1 MYLYRAARLEIAM
14 SEQSLVVY
22 FQYPDTGDLEPL
34 LALEDDVAD
43 VIEQAGVGE
52 YDGHELGLL
61 ESDDAF
67 LFMYGPSADALF
79 EAVRPVL
86 EASALLRGG
95 EATLRYGGPDDDGAA
110 ERRITL

>member
-1 MYLYRAARLEIAM
+1 M

-22 FQYPDTGDLEPL
+22 FQYASADIEPI

-43 VIEQAGVGE
+43 AIEQSGAGE

-61 ESDDAF
+61 EESDAF
-67 LFMYGPSADALF
+67 LFMYGPSAERLY

-86 EASALLRGG
+86 ETNALLRGG
-95 EATLRYGGPDDDGAA
+95 EATLRYGGPDDESAQ
-110 ERRITL
+110 ERRVKL